1 MILELCC
8 SLYWLY
14 NCTFCGAV
22 AYDMYRENRNNSEN
36 EDTMELI

>member
-1 MILELCC
+1 MILEVCC

-22 AYDMYRENRNNSEN
+22 AYDMYIENHNREN
-36 EDTMELI
+36 EDSMELI